1 MRIGPHLWSA
11 LAPVS
16 VPFNLTPDQAADIFT
31 DTFVSPVNT
40 ALDNDMPAG
49 EEAIMDTSEATDTAA
64 FRIKLNRP
72 RSWRQVIENWSPA
85 VLIVVLLVVCEVC
98 VRVFNVPRFLLPTPS
113 EIARLAVNEW
123 PLVQMHSLYTLWSI
137 TTGYLAAVV
146 FALAAAALMIRFTLA
161 EKLIM
166 PIFVGLQSVPKIAI
180 APLIL
185 VWVGAGIESK
195 ILVVASIAF
204 FPIIINTMAGFKEVD
219 RGLADVFR
227 SVDASERQMFFRL
240 RLPYAM
246 PYIFA
251 GLRIAT
257 TLSVLGAIV
266 AEWLA
271 ASNGL
276 GYLVLSGSFNFNTA
290 RSFAA
295 IIALAV
301 IGTAF
306 FGLMS
311 RVERMISWKREGN
324 DATTQ
329 M

>member
-1 MRIGPHLWSA
+1 VRL
-11 LAPVS
+11 
-16 VPFNLTPDQAADIFT
+16 
-31 DTFVSPVNT
+31 
-40 ALDNDMPAG
+40 LD
-49 EEAIMDTSEATDTAA
+49 
-64 FRIKLNRP
+64 
-72 RSWRQVIENWSPA
+72 
-85 VLIVVLLVVCEVC
+85 
-98 VRVFNVPRFLLPTPS
+98 VPRFLLPAPS
-113 EIARLAVNEW
+113 EIALLARDEW
-123 PLVQMHSLYTLWSI
+123 PLIQMHGLSTIWSI
-137 TTGYLAAVV
+137 ASGYVSAVV
-146 FALAAAALMIRFTLA
+146 FALAVSALMIRYPLL
-161 EKLIM
+161 ERLIM

-185 VWVGAGIESK
+185 VWVGAGLGSK

-204 FPIIINTMAGFKEVD
+204 FPIVINTMAGFKEVD

-227 SVDASERQMFFRL
+227 SVAASERQMFLRL

-295 IIALAV
+295 IIALAI

-306 FGLMS
+306 FGFMS
-311 RVERMISWKREGN
+311 WIERLISWRVDSG

-329 M
+329 A

>member
-1 MRIGPHLWSA
+1 MA
-11 LAPVS
+11 
-16 VPFNLTPDQAADIFT
+16 
-31 DTFVSPVNT
+31 
-40 ALDNDMPAG
+40 
-49 EEAIMDTSEATDTAA
+49 
-64 FRIKLNRP
+64 
-72 RSWRQVIENWSPA
+72 VIESERVAGAPAVQARHRWDALERWSP
-85 VLIVVLLVVCEVC
+85 ILLVLGLIGLWEAA
-98 VRVFNVPRFLLPTPS
+98 VRVLDVPRFLLPAPS
-113 EIARLAVNEW
+113 EIALLARDEW
-123 PLVQMHSLYTLWSI
+123 PLIQMHGLSTIWSI
-137 TTGYLAAVV
+137 ASGYVSAVV
-146 FALAAAALMIRFTLA
+146 FALAVSALMIRYPLL
-161 EKLIM
+161 ERLIM

-185 VWVGAGIESK
+185 VWVGAGLGSK

-204 FPIIINTMAGFKEVD
+204 FPIVINTMAGFKEVD

-227 SVDASERQMFFRL
+227 SVAASERQMFLRL

-295 IIALAV
+295 IIALAI

-306 FGLMS
+306 FSLMS
-311 RVERMISWKREGN
+311 WIERLISWRVDSG

-329 M
+329 A

>member
-1 MRIGPHLWSA
+1 VTAIETERVPG
-11 LAPVS
+11 APA
-16 VPFNLTPDQAADIFT
+16 VPARHRW
-31 DTFVSPVNT
+31 DT
-40 ALDNDMPAG
+40 L
-49 EEAIMDTSEATDTAA
+49 E
-64 FRIKLNRP
+64 R
-72 RSWRQVIENWSPA
+72 WSPA
-85 VLIVVLLVVCEVC
+85 LLVLGLIAVWEAA
-98 VRVFNVPRFLLPTPS
+98 VRLLDVPRFLLPAPS
-113 EIARLAVNEW
+113 EIARLARDEW
-123 PLVQMHSLYTLWSI
+123 PLIQMHGLSTISSI
-137 TTGYLAAVV
+137 TSGYVSAVV
-146 FALAAAALMIRFTLA
+146 FALAVSALMIRYPLL
-161 EKLIM
+161 ERLIM

-185 VWVGAGIESK
+185 VWVGAGLGSK

-204 FPIIINTMAGFKEVD
+204 FPIVINTMAGFKEVD

-227 SVDASERQMFFRL
+227 SVAASERQMFLRL

-295 IIALAV
+295 IIALAI

-311 RVERMISWKREGN
+311 WIERLISWRVDSG

-329 M
+329 A

>member
-1 MRIGPHLWSA
+1 VTAIETEPVPGASA
-11 LAPVS
+11 
-16 VPFNLTPDQAADIFT
+16 VPARHRW
-31 DTFVSPVNT
+31 DT
-40 ALDNDMPAG
+40 L
-49 EEAIMDTSEATDTAA
+49 E
-64 FRIKLNRP
+64 R
-72 RSWRQVIENWSPA
+72 WSPTLL
-85 VLIVVLLVVCEVC
+85 VLALVLLWEAA
-98 VRVFNVPRFLLPTPS
+98 VRLLDVPRFLLPAPS
-113 EIARLAVNEW
+113 EIAQLARDEW
-123 PLVQMHSLYTLWSI
+123 PLIQMHGLSTIWSVAS
-137 TTGYLAAVV
+137 GYVSAVV
-146 FALAAAALMIRFTLA
+146 FALAVSALMIRYPLL
-161 EKLIM
+161 ERLIM

-185 VWVGAGIESK
+185 VWVGAGLGSK

-204 FPIIINTMAGFKEVD
+204 FPIVINTMAGFKEVD

-227 SVDASERQMFFRL
+227 SVAASERQMFLRL

-295 IIALAV
+295 IIALAI

-311 RVERMISWKREGN
+311 WIERLISWRVDSG

-329 M
+329 A

>member
-1 MRIGPHLWSA
+1 MRYNGCRTRPAALTLSHADDTPQKAPAARNWRRGIERAGP
-11 LAPVS
+11 
-16 VPFNLTPDQAADIFT
+16 I
-31 DTFVSPVNT
+31 
-40 ALDNDMPAG
+40 
-49 EEAIMDTSEATDTAA
+49 
-64 FRIKLNRP
+64 
-72 RSWRQVIENWSPA
+72 
-85 VLIVVLLVVCEVC
+85 LLVIFLLVLWQVLT
-98 VRVFNVPRFLLPTPS
+98 RAFDVPKFLLPAPTDVAALMV
-113 EIARLAVNEW
+113 EEW
-123 PLVQMHSLYTLWSI
+123 PLIQMHSLATIGSI
-137 TTGYLAAVV
+137 VSGYVAAVL
-146 FALAAAALMIRFTLA
+146 FALTISALMIRFPLV
-161 EKLIM
+161 ERLIM

-185 VWVGAGIESK
+185 VWVGAGIGSK

-204 FPIIINTMAGFKEVD
+204 FPVVINTMAGFKEVD

-227 SVDASERQMFFRL
+227 SVDANERQMFFRL

-311 RVERMISWKREGN
+311 WVERMISWKREGS

-329 M
+329 V

>member
-1 MRIGPHLWSA
+1 LA
-11 LAPVS
+11 L
-16 VPFNLTPDQAADIFT
+16 
-31 DTFVSPVNT
+31 
-40 ALDNDMPAG
+40 
-49 EEAIMDTSEATDTAA
+49 SEAENVADAPPAT
-64 FRIKLNRP
+64 RH
-72 RSWRQVIENWSPA
+72 WRRGLERLSPA
-85 VLIVVLLVVCEVC
+85 LLIVALIALWEVLARAFEV
-98 VRVFNVPRFLLPTPS
+98 PKFLLPAPS
-113 EIARLAVNEW
+113 DIATLMVVEW
-123 PLVQMHSLYTLWSI
+123 PLIQMHSIATIGSVLS
-137 TTGYLAAVV
+137 GYVAAAA
-146 FALAAAALMIRFTLA
+146 FALAVCALMIRYPLV
-161 EKLIM
+161 ERLIM

-185 VWVGAGIESK
+185 VWVGAGAGSK
-195 ILVVASIAF
+195 IMVVASIAF
-204 FPIIINTMAGFKEVD
+204 FPIVINTMVGFKEVD

-257 TLSVLGAIV
+257 TLAVLGAIV

-301 IGTAF
+301 IGSAF

-311 RVERMISWKREGN
+311 WVEKMISWKREGS

-329 M
+329 V

>member
-1 MRIGPHLWSA
+1 MSSYAEPV
-11 LAPVS
+11 APVRKKKPQRS
-16 VPFNLTPDQAADIFT
+16 RRQLI
-31 DTFVSPVNT
+31 
-40 ALDNDMPAG
+40 
-49 EEAIMDTSEATDTAA
+49 EA
-64 FRIKLNRP
+64 
-72 RSWRQVIENWSPA
+72 WSPLA
-85 VLIVVLLVVCEVC
+85 LVVVLLIVWEAG
-98 VRVFNVPRFLLPTPS
+98 VRYFDIPRFLLPTPS
-113 EIARLAVNEW
+113 EIARLMVAEW
-123 PLVQMHSLYTLWSI
+123 SLVQMHSLSTIWSI
-137 TTGYLAAVV
+137 ATGYVAATI
-146 FALAAAALMIRFTLA
+146 FAMAASALMIRFALA

-185 VWVGAGIESK
+185 VWVGAGIGSK
-195 ILVVASIAF
+195 ILIVASIAF
-204 FPIIINTMAGFKEVD
+204 FPIVINTMVGFKEVD

-227 SVDASERQMFFRL
+227 SVSANERQLFLKL

-290 RSFAA
+290 RSFVA

-301 IGTAF
+301 IGTGF
-306 FGLMS
+306 FALMS
-311 RVERMISWKREGN
+311 WIERRVSWKRLGGN
-324 DATTQ
+324 DSTTTI
-329 M
+329 

>member
-1 MRIGPHLWSA
+1 MTISDGTETVVIR
-11 LAPVS
+11 
-16 VPFNLTPDQAADIFT
+16 T
-31 DTFVSPVNT
+31 
-40 ALDNDMPAG
+40 
-49 EEAIMDTSEATDTAA
+49 
-64 FRIKLNRP
+64 RRKRP
-72 RSWRQVIENWSPA
+72 GNWRQTIENWSPA
-85 VLIVVLLVVCEVC
+85 ALIVVLLAVWEIC
-98 VRVFNVPRFLLPTPS
+98 VRAFDVPRFLLPAPS

-123 PLVQMHSLYTLWSI
+123 PLVQMHSLYTLGSI
-137 TTGYLAAVV
+137 ASGYLAAAV
-146 FALAAAALMIRFTLA
+146 FALAASALMIRFTLA

-185 VWVGAGIESK
+185 VWVGAGIGSK
-195 ILVVASIAF
+195 ILIVASISF
-204 FPIIINTMAGFKEVD
+204 FPIVINTMVGFKEVD

-227 SVDASERQMFFRL
+227 SVSASERQLFLKL

-257 TLSVLGAIV
+257 TLAVLGAIV

-290 RSFAA
+290 RSFVA
-295 IIALAV
+295 IIALAI

-306 FGLMS
+306 FALMS
-311 RVERMISWKREGN
+311 WIERLVSWKRHGAN
-324 DATTQ
+324 DSTTII
-329 M
+329 

>member
-1 MRIGPHLWSA
+1 
-11 LAPVS
+11 
-16 VPFNLTPDQAADIFT
+16 
-31 DTFVSPVNT
+31 
-40 ALDNDMPAG
+40 
-49 EEAIMDTSEATDTAA
+49 
-64 FRIKLNRP
+64 
-72 RSWRQVIENWSPA
+72 
-85 VLIVVLLVVCEVC
+85 
-98 VRVFNVPRFLLPTPS
+98 
-113 EIARLAVNEW
+113 
-123 PLVQMHSLYTLWSI
+123 
-137 TTGYLAAVV
+137 
-146 FALAAAALMIRFTLA
+146 MIRFPLV
-161 EKLIM
+161 ERLIM

-185 VWVGAGIESK
+185 VWVGAGIGSK
-195 ILVVASIAF
+195 IAVVASIAF
-204 FPIIINTMAGFKEVD
+204 FPIVINTMAGFKEVD

-227 SVDASERQMFFRL
+227 SVDANERQMFFRL

-306 FGLMS
+306 FGLHVVGRADDLVEARGKRLDDASVMAGAGGPGEANDGGFDANARQTALARS
-311 RVERMISWKREGN
+311 RR
-324 DATTQ
+324 
-329 M
+329 